1 MLRFRYHLYRSHAP
15 HRGGDFITKRYLTC
29 TTIKKT
35 AYDIDVDDNVKEL
48 IIPTDL
54 KMNNTKKSFPSVKK
68 LIIDALV
75 VDIQIPNSLF
85 PNVKNTKKCILKAC
99 CRPVFSFF
107 LPCKI
112 RHIKYETR
120 YKNKERKREK

>member
-1 MLRFRYHLYRSHAP
+1 
-15 HRGGDFITKRYLTC
+15 
-29 TTIKKT
+29 
-35 AYDIDVDDNVKEL
+35 
-48 IIPTDL
+48 
-54 KMNNTKKSFPSVKK
+54 MNNTKKSFPSVKK

>member
-1 MLRFRYHLYRSHAP
+1 MKQQKMIAKQIQKGVKFYYKEVPDLYH
-15 HRGGDFITKRYLTC
+15 D
-29 TTIKKT
+29 KKT

-48 IIPTDL
+48 IIATDL

>member
-1 MLRFRYHLYRSHAP
+1 MLRFRYHLYRSNAQ

>member
-1 MLRFRYHLYRSHAP
+1 MYH
-15 HRGGDFITKRYLTC
+15 D
-29 TTIKKT
+29 KKT

-85 PNVKNTKKCILKAC
+85 PKVKNTKKCILRAG
-99 CRPVFSFF
+99 CRPVSSFF
-107 LPCKI
+107 LPRKI

>member
-1 MLRFRYHLYRSHAP
+1 MYH
-15 HRGGDFITKRYLTC
+15 D
-29 TTIKKT
+29 KKT

-85 PNVKNTKKCILKAC
+85 PNVKNAKKCILKAC
-99 CRPVFSFF
+99 CRPVVSFF
-107 LPCKI
+107 FPAKSGILNTKQAT
-112 RHIKYETR
+112 KAKKGKE
-120 YKNKERKREK
+120 KNE

>member
-1 MLRFRYHLYRSHAP
+1 MYH
-15 HRGGDFITKRYLTC
+15 D
-29 TTIKKT
+29 KKT

-112 RHIKYETR
+112 RHIKYETG

>member
-1 MLRFRYHLYRSHAP
+1 MYH
-15 HRGGDFITKRYLTC
+15 D
-29 TTIKKT
+29 KKT

-54 KMNNTKKSFPSVKK
+54 KMNNTKKSFLSVKK

-85 PNVKNTKKCILKAC
+85 PKVKSTKKVYTEGRLPTCLL
-99 CRPVFSFF
+99 FF
-107 LPCKI
+107 PSLQNPA
-112 RHIKYETR
+112 Y
-120 YKNKERKREK
+120 

>member
-1 MLRFRYHLYRSHAP
+1 MYH
-15 HRGGDFITKRYLTC
+15 D
-29 TTIKKT
+29 KKT

-85 PNVKNTKKCILKAC
+85 PNVKNAKKCILKAC

-120 YKNKERKREK
+120 YKNKERKRENGELGTSEKRSGFSAYQ